1 LDVINSK
8 TVVKLP
14 SIFTIGAGIGETKK
28 WVVGTEIT
36 FQESNTFTN
45 RLNDD
50 VSKVRYENGMK
61 YTLGGYY
68 IPNYNSFDNYFK
80 KITYRGGFRYE
91 NTGLVVNNL
100 LHQRLCVYWRIRI
113 ACRRDFFQS

>member
-1 LDVINSK
+1 VRYVGDLTPIPQDYLDVINSK

-50 VSKVRYENGMK
+50 VSNVRYENGINI
-61 YTLGGYY
+61 LLEV
-68 IPNYNSFDNYFK
+68 
-80 KITYRGGFRYE
+80 ITYQ
-91 NTGLVVNNL
+91 TTIL
-100 LHQRLCVYWRIRI
+100 LIIISRKLPTEEVLDMRI
-113 ACRRDFFQS
+113 QV